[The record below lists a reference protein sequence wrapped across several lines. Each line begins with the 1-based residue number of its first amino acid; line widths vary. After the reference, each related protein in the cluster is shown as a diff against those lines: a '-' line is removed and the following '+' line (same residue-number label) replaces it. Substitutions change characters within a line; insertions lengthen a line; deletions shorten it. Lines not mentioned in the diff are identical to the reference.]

1 MPLILRVPLA
11 PPVTHPKNR
20 AQMMHRKEY
29 ESLYAAMLYAKQPT
43 NMRKLS
49 KAVEKGVEYGQY
61 TCQDDS
67 Y

>member
-1 MPLILRVPLA
+1 
-11 PPVTHPKNR
+11 
-20 AQMMHRKEY
+20 MMHRKEY
-29 ESLYAAMLYAKQPT
+29 ESLYAAMLYARQPT